1 VTNVSATGFDAAAK
15 GRSGRARSALDRINV
30 ETPIMKVTAS
40 ENSTICLPGVR
51 TRTRDGVSVD
61 SRELMA
67 SPIARRTN
75 SLPLTGEVVGNHG

>member
-1 VTNVSATGFDAAAK
+1 
-15 GRSGRARSALDRINV
+15 
-30 ETPIMKVTAS
+30 
-40 ENSTICLPGVR
+40 LPGVR
-51 TRTRDGVSVD
+51 TRTRDGVSAD